1 MYEAL
6 IPFCHSICFEIFKM
20 PMIKM
25 FGHRTLGGGVSEP
38 GKIAQISISCA
49 SDLVS
54 LTPSLN
60 VNICVDQ
67 QCMRHLFH
75 FSCASDLLVSL
86 SSIFIIVGTGWRT
99 PMQASLVGRDEGA
112 KEEPDEDY
120 FVGWRLLC
128 ISKLWILYELR
139 VVCKTFDTCH
149 YICISIGL

>member
-86 SSIFIIVGTGWRT
+86 SSIFIIVGTG
-99 PMQASLVGRDEGA
+99 
-112 KEEPDEDY
+112 
-120 FVGWRLLC
+120 
-128 ISKLWILYELR
+128 
-139 VVCKTFDTCH
+139 
-149 YICISIGL
+149 